1 MLLGLEGIHDLNSSV
16 GFRGQKEIKC
26 VSKAHFPRHHS
37 PNIKMLRI
45 FFEVFKRFSFG
56 GLRFWGIHASVDAQS
71 CQFFFDNMR
80 FNFAGKIDFFTV
92 HTKVHV

>member
-37 PNIKMLRI
+37 PDIKMLN
-45 FFEVFKRFSFG
+45 FSFEVFKKPPTRMYFGWGFQKVNSFFG
-56 GLRFWGIHASVDAQS
+56 SVFGAFMQVLMLRVAI
-71 CQFFFDNMR
+71 CL
-80 FNFAGKIDFFTV
+80 T
-92 HTKVHV
+92 T

>member
-37 PNIKMLRI
+37 PDTKMLN
-45 FFEVFKRFSFG
+45 FSFEVFKNLQRECTSVG
-56 GLRFWGIHASVDAQS
+56 GFKR
-71 CQFFFDNMR
+71 
-80 FNFAGKIDFFTV
+80 
-92 HTKVHV
+92 

>member
-37 PNIKMLRI
+37 PDIKMLNFSLR
-45 FFEVFKRFSFG
+45 FSKNPQRECTLVGGFKR
-56 GLRFWGIHASVDAQS
+56 
-71 CQFFFDNMR
+71 
-80 FNFAGKIDFFTV
+80 
-92 HTKVHV
+92 

>member
-37 PNIKMLRI
+37 PDIKMVNFLL
-45 FFEVFKRFSFG
+45 RFSKTPNENALWLG
-56 GLRFWGIHASVDAQS
+56 VSK
-71 CQFFFDNMR
+71 
-80 FNFAGKIDFFTV
+80 GKFVF
-92 HTKVHV
+92 